1 MNTDF
6 ASGSFWLSTSLMC
19 PLSTARWAASLIQKI
34 KVMFRQ
40 RVSQCSDNCLLI
52 HHQHLFLS
60 QTSYM
65 SWFCDFGKAY
75 IPLSLCWSDAAME
88 IGGLGSPA
96 LLGAEGARG
105 KDVRGFGALFYFAY
119 EFSSAVFQGPHCQD
133 SRQSSYKTA
142 FTKSFIMHLGLRHS
156 NWNTFQVDCRAPAQ
170 NFFQVKHRD
179 VCDTRENSEESQAT
193 DMCAVQPLGLDGTR
207 NSCRGTESKWW
218 WSRAGALLVHKDQ
231 ETESRPNISLHV
243 CNFARERM
251 RRKNRVWEERLQES
265 EDGYKLTSGATN
277 RSIYMLWRW
286 RIEGK
291 KNRHIAEECRISK
304 RVRWRKRS

>member
-1 MNTDF
+1 M
-6 ASGSFWLSTSLMC
+6 L
-19 PLSTARWAASLIQKI
+19 
-34 KVMFRQ
+34 
-40 RVSQCSDNCLLI
+40 
-52 HHQHLFLS
+52 
-60 QTSYM
+60 
-65 SWFCDFGKAY
+65 
-75 IPLSLCWSDAAME
+75 E
-88 IGGLGSPA
+88 GLGLCFI
-96 LLGAEGARG
+96 LLTNL
-105 KDVRGFGALFYFAY
+105 VLQFFT
-119 EFSSAVFQGPHCQD
+119 GPHCQD

-251 RRKNRVWEERLQES
+251 RRKNRV
-265 EDGYKLTSGATN
+265 
-277 RSIYMLWRW
+277 
-286 RIEGK
+286 
-291 KNRHIAEECRISK
+291 
-304 RVRWRKRS
+304 